1 MEVRDETA
9 PYCWPTSFNDFY
21 PIDARAGA
29 AGRFTISASDRDD
42 NAPTQRHRADERLST
57 WNEVA
62 VKEAVSL
69 NGPQQ
74 SADCEL
80 CHNTTVHG
88 SGKLSCIFNV
98 SGPRNMIG
106 IS

>member
-57 WNEVA
+57 MERGGG
-62 VKEAVSL
+62 E
-69 NGPQQ
+69 
-74 SADCEL
+74 
-80 CHNTTVHG
+80 G
-88 SGKLSCIFNV
+88 SRVTEWAATICGL
-98 SGPRNMIG
+98 
-106 IS
+106 